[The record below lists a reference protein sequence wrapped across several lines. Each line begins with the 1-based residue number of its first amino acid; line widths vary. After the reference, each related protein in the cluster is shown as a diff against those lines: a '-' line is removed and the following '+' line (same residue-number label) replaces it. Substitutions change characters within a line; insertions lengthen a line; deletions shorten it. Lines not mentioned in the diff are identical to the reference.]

1 MFVQRMLKDQGFAA
15 KVKEQQA
22 IAAQNRNV
30 DPNVLSEAA
39 AQQYLDADA
48 AEQAR
53 EKKEVKPM
61 TTEEAAG
68 LERVDN
74 RAEQVK
80 VVAQSLAFV
89 GLGVRAVAAGM
100 LGATNDPDVARDV
113 MKIIRQAHKPEE
125 TRVGEAFRDGELIDE
140 STVEAMLG
148 DVSIRWV
155 AVEAASGR
163 GVEQDGMRLGVAAFS
178 VAGTRCDVRFL
189 CVRPNYH
196 GLYVGHRLL
205 ERVERLAAAGGAAQ
219 LCCCVPSCRTSM
231 RRWVERRGFRPLST
245 AEFPLDALPFK
256 VTRPDAKLVVYGK
269 DLGAA
274 PPPPPPGAAYDN
286 MD

>member
-1 MFVQRMLKDQGFAA
+1 MFVQRMLKDPAFAA
-15 KVKEQQA
+15 KVKEQQL
-22 IAAQNRNV
+22 IAASKGQNA
-30 DPNVLSEAA
+30 DPNVIDEATAQRYLDEDEAA
-39 AQQYLDADA
+39 QR
-48 AEQAR
+48 R
-53 EKKEVKPM
+53 EKTEVKPM
-61 TTEEAAG
+61 TKEEAEG

-100 LGATNDPDVARDV
+100 LGATNDPEVAKDVCR
-113 MKIIRQAHKPEE
+113 IIRQAHEPEA
-125 TRVGEAFRDGELIDE
+125 TRVGEAFRSGEMIDVE
-140 STVEAMLG
+140 TVEAMLG

-163 GVEQDGMRLGVAAFS
+163 GVEQDGARLGVAAFS
-178 VAGTRCDVRFL
+178 VAGNRCDVRFL
-189 CVRPNYH
+189 CVRPTYH

-205 ERVERLAAAGGAAQ
+205 ERVERLAVAAGARQ

-231 RRWVERRGFRPLST
+231 RRWVERRGFRPLSV
-245 AEFPLDALPFK
+245 APFPLEALPFNI
-256 VTRPDAKLVVYGK
+256 TRADAKLVVYGK
-269 DLGAA
+269 DIGDAH
-274 PPPPPPGAAYDN
+274 PPPPPSYDN